1 MNIFTWTLFHRESWS
16 RVETSER
23 SRLGRKMQVR
33 SFSGHFGPKPS
44 RIPYQ
49 WPEQPENKHIQCLLC
64 LCNCTNRDQDTL
76 AFTWTLLIPSG
87 TIWLHFTIFSPM
99 INFPG
104 VAPPSHIE
112 NNIIEALNHCFV
124 VSAYTNT
131 ILVFYHTNL
140 EFRGALD
147 EYTGLQIH
155 RQPS

>member
-1 MNIFTWTLFHRESWS
+1 MFTWTLCHKESWS

-33 SFSGHFGPKPS
+33 SFSGHFWPKPS

-49 WPEQPENKHIQCLLC
+49 WPEQPENEDMSNSRLQLQCQQYIVANFQYFHC
-64 LCNCTNRDQDTL
+64 KISQITST
-76 AFTWTLLIPSG
+76 FTWTLLIPSG

-104 VAPPSHIE
+104 VAPPSSTE

-124 VSAYTNT
+124 VSSTST
-131 ILVFYHTNL
+131 
-140 EFRGALD
+140 
-147 EYTGLQIH
+147 Q
-155 RQPS
+155 